1 MPARE
6 SPEVLAERVHAL
18 ADAWQ
23 RVREDLRPEP
33 LRALQ
38 ARLREL
44 AAVGRE
50 HGERRLAELASVSEV
65 LATFIARETAE
76 ADELLW
82 RTLADYIAAIEH
94 LAGGAPAPPA
104 PAEGRESQGESQ
116 GQRLALLQSRDT
128 GLTEQL
134 QAILGPAGWVVEP
147 LPPGSELAARVRSRR
162 PAVVLLDL
170 DAVPGG
176 EPDTELMEAL
186 AAASAGHPPPVVA
199 LADSGPAPRRL
210 AAARRGVAGYWL
222 KPVDPDRLPL
232 QLDALM
238 EGTEE
243 LAPRI
248 LLRDDSRTQ
257 ATYYRT
263 VLQRVGMVVE
273 VAESADAVFAALAER
288 PPDLLLLDLHMP
300 GYDGAELVR
309 AVRQLPEQQSL
320 PIVFLSMETD
330 RNRQLDALA
339 AGADDFLVKPVPTG
353 YLLRALSIR
362 ARRARA
368 LRRQQGRDAATGAIA
383 GPRLREQIRHEQ
395 LRAERCGAPLQL
407 AVITLEI
414 APALRREH
422 GAGAVDSALRSVTQ
436 LLRARLRRTDTIGR
450 SGDNALVVLLPGS
463 TGVQARASLEP
474 LLGTAA
480 GLSHAGPGGQRFQA
494 RCRLGI
500 AGYPEQRD
508 PGSQL
513 QAAAAAARPV
523 GPPADPE
530 A

>member
-1 MPARE
+1 MPARGSAE
-6 SPEVLAERVHAL
+6 PLAERIRAL
-18 ADAWQ
+18 AEAWRQ
-23 RVREDLRPEP
+23 VREDLPPGP
-33 LRALQ
+33 LSALQ

-44 AAVGRE
+44 ATAGRE
-50 HGERRLAELASVSEV
+50 QGERRLAELASVGEV
-65 LATFIARETAE
+65 LVTSIARESGE
-76 ADELLW
+76 VDELLR
-82 RTLADYIAAIEH
+82 RTLAGYIAAIED

-104 PAEGRESQGESQ
+104 PAEGGESPEP
-116 GQRLALLQSRDT
+116 RLALLQSRDA
-128 GLTEQL
+128 GLTDRL
-134 QAILGPAGWVVEP
+134 RAILAPAGWVVEQ

-176 EPDTELMEAL
+176 EPETELMETL
-186 AAASAGHPPPVVA
+186 AAASAGPPPPVVA

-238 EGTEE
+238 EGAEE
-243 LAPRI
+243 PALRI

-300 GYDGAELVR
+300 GYDGAELAR

-353 YLLRALSIR
+353 YLLRALGIR

-414 APALRREH
+414 APALRGEH

-450 SGDNALVVLLPGS
+450 SGDDALVVLLPGS
-463 TGVQARASLEP
+463 TGAQARASLEP

-500 AGYPEQRD
+500 AGYPEQHD

-523 GPPADPE
+523 GPPADP
-530 A
+530 AA